1 MRRLIAPILFLAVLA
16 ASVLATA
23 VLATSVQATDLT
35 QMTEAE
41 RTAFDAEI
49 RAYLLANPEVL
60 IEVQQALE
68 AKQQQASE
76 VNDAAVLSANHAAI
90 YNDPAS
96 WVGGNPDG
104 NVTVVEFM
112 DYRCTYC
119 RKAWS
124 EVEDLVKS
132 DGNIRF
138 VLKEFP
144 ILGDDS
150 VMSSRFAIAVRLLN
164 GDDAYK
170 KAFDALIT
178 LRGAAD
184 TDTLARLASDLGL
197 DSKAVLDKMGS
208 DAVAAII
215 TANRALGD
223 TLGVSGTPT
232 FVMGNTIIRGYLP
245 EEEMKKIVDDQR
257 AG

>member
-1 MRRLIAPILFLAVLA
+1 MRLLTAPILTLALLTFALLAPVVL
-16 ASVLATA
+16 S
-23 VLATSVQATDLT
+23 TSAQATDLT

-41 RTAFDAEI
+41 RTAFDAQV

-68 AKQQQASE
+68 AKQQQSS
-76 VNDAAVLSANHAAI
+76 DARDAMVLSANHAAI
-90 YNDPAS
+90 FNDPAS
-96 WVGGNPDG
+96 WSGGNPDG
-104 NVTVVEFM
+104 DVTLVEFM

-119 RKAWS
+119 RKAYA
-124 EVEDLVKS
+124 EIEDLVKS

-144 ILGDDS
+144 ILGEDS
-150 VMSSRFAIAVRLLN
+150 MTSARFAISVRLLN

-170 KAFDALIT
+170 QAHDALIT
-178 LRGAAD
+178 LRGSPDAE
-184 TDTLARLASDLGL
+184 TLTRLAGDLGI
-197 DSKAVLDKMGS
+197 DAKAVLAKMGS
-208 DAVAAII
+208 DEVTAII
-215 TANRALGD
+215 TANRVMAD

-232 FVMGNTIIRGYLP
+232 FVMGTTVIRGYLP
-245 EEEMKKIVDDQR
+245 EAEMQKIVDDQR